1 MKNEVLGV
9 DISKLTFDAY
19 LHCKE
24 SYQLFPNNK
33 EGFSNLKKW
42 LKHNKIVLEELLI
55 CFEHTGLYSFQLSEY
70 LSFNNI
76 DYVMESAIQIKR
88 SLGLVRGKNDKID
101 AKRIAEYAFMR
112 RDKLKL
118 SKPTAKDIA
127 RIEKLLSL
135 RETMVKHR
143 TIYKVLLS
151 ENTRVSSKAEHKCFF
166 NAQNK
171 LLKELNRQIDKIES
185 EILTIMKSNKE
196 MYEVYCLATSVK
208 GVGFV
213 LGAYFISTTS
223 CFSKFSNGRK
233 YSCYCG
239 TAPFEYSSGTS
250 LNLKKR
256 VNHMANKRMKS
267 LLNMAARCVIVHD
280 PELKVYYK
288 RKIEEGKN
296 KMSTLNAV
304 RNKIIHRV
312 FAVVNRGT
320 PFVTLQNHLS

>member
-1 MKNEVLGV
+1 MKNEVLGI
-9 DISKLTFDAY
+9 DISKLTIDAY
-19 LHCKE
+19 LHNNG
-24 SYQLFPNNK
+24 SYELFTNNK
-33 EGFSNLKKW
+33 KGFSELIKW
-42 LKHNKIVLEELLI
+42 LKKNKVILKNLLV
-55 CFEHTGLYSFQLSEY
+55 CFEHTGMYSYPLSEY
-70 LSFNNI
+70 LSMNSI

-101 AKRIAEYAFMR
+101 AKRIAKYAYMR

-118 SKPTAKDIA
+118 SKIPSKDIM

-143 TIYKVLLS
+143 AVYKVLIAENSRVLNKS
-151 ENTRVSSKAEHKCFF
+151 ENKCFIKTQT
-166 NAQNK
+166 N
-171 LLKELNRQIDKIES
+171 LLKTLNNQIQGVELEILSIINSDLELNE
-185 EILTIMKSNKE
+185 T
-196 MYEVYCLATSVK
+196 YCLVTSVK

-213 LGAYFISTTS
+213 LGAYFISTTA
-223 CFSKFSNGRK
+223 CFSKFKSGRK

-239 TAPFEYSSGTS
+239 TAPFEYSSGTT

-256 VNHMANKRMKS
+256 VNHMANKKMKS
-267 LLNMAARCVIVHD
+267 LLNMAARSAIVHD
-280 PELKVYYK
+280 PELKIYYQ
-288 RKIEEGKN
+288 RKVEDGKN

>member
-1 MKNEVLGV
+1 MKNEVLGI
-9 DISKLTFDAY
+9 DISKLTFDVY
-19 LHCKE
+19 LYCKE
-24 SYQLFPNNK
+24 SYQLFSNDK
-33 EGFSNLKKW
+33 KGFSKLKKW
-42 LKHNKIVLEELLI
+42 LKQNKVILEELLV
-55 CFEHTGLYSFQLSEY
+55 CFEHTGMYSYQLSEY
-70 LSFNNI
+70 LSLNNI

-88 SLGLVRGKNDKID
+88 SLGLVRGKNDKVD

-118 SKPTAKDIA
+118 SKPPTKNIS

-143 TIYKVLLS
+143 AIYKVLLS
-151 ENTRVSSKAEHKCFF
+151 ENTRILNKTEHKCFF
-166 NAQNK
+166 NAQSK
-171 LLKELNRQIDKIES
+171 LIKDLNRQIDKIEL
-185 EILTIMKSNKE
+185 EILSIIKSNKE
-196 MYEVYCLATSVK
+196 MNEVYRLVTSVK

-223 CFSKFSNGRK
+223 CFTKFSNGRK

-239 TAPFEYSSGTS
+239 TAPFEHSSGTS

-256 VNHMANKRMKS
+256 VNHMANKKMKS

-280 PELKVYYK
+280 PELKVYYN
-288 RKIEEGKN
+288 RKVEEGKN